1 MIILYNGVRIFVN
14 HSMRKDIY
22 IGISDFGFE
31 KDIQDDVLGIAH
43 LLEHILISFDNKYFD
58 ANATT
63 SRTYMSFWCESL
75 YKNHYLD
82 AIKTAISWFFDK
94 QGILRTDFSKVILEN
109 YVTEL
114 ENEYYYRTEMYHCM
128 DILAYLYGGDLYNG
142 GRITMLD
149 RLNEIRK
156 LLSNRMKRLA
166 GRNIVIFVKRLNYN
180 IMEMLNK
187 TFGTLPVY
195 AELIP
200 IEPYIQDAKN
210 KIIMMPYP
218 FYTIL
223 VQVDNTL
230 NNLLA
235 IICLVENYNL
245 IDYETIGDKLYISI
259 SFADEDQY
267 EYLLYNIKGIEFYI
281 DKVELNLGEDYIMNL
296 YINFPWLKKDIFEY
310 VHTMTTNN
318 KILIEQLKKDM
329 YESISQHRFMVI
341 YPSFTKSLYNF
352 TDKQDHGLLVVGNVN
367 FKINGDNTNKLEDS
381 NSTDNTNEST
391 CIIKINNK
399 AKPKKNIFYKKSYNN
414 NIVVSIKDKSFF
426 KYAVFYHVIG
436 NRMYTTNTLSRIK
449 TSSGV
454 CYKHCFSNEDLN
466 ELINSDTFIRYN
478 SSKPAVLYQYI
489 LLTYFVTE
497 KDIKDIL
504 GYKNQVLQLDTR
516 NLGNNKIVFGKK
528 TRYDIYTK
536 SMFVCGLI
544 KGRKLSERYM
554 IDYMWKLKRA
564 GLIYHLSYTKIS
576 TPNTYYIFTF
586 TVFTEKVYK
595 YLTNFKEITSSCL
608 VVSNKNKKSEEDDY
622 SSLNKHIIIDI
633 K

>member
-1 MIILYNGVRIFVN
+1 MILLKNGVRIFVN

-31 KDIQDDVLGIAH
+31 KDIHDDVLGIAH
-43 LLEHILISFDNKYFD
+43 LLEHILISFDNKYFN
-58 ANATT
+58 ANAST

-75 YKNHYLD
+75 YKNRYND

-94 QGILRTDFSKVILEN
+94 CGNLKTDFSKVVLEN
-109 YVTEL
+109 YIAEL

-142 GRITMLD
+142 GRITMLE
-149 RLNEIRK
+149 RIHEIRK

-166 GRNIVIFVKRLNYN
+166 GRNIVIFVKHLTHN
-180 IMEMLNK
+180 IMEMLSK
-187 TFGTLPVY
+187 TFGTLPMY

-200 IEPYIQDAKN
+200 IEPYLQDAKN

-223 VQVDNTL
+223 IQVDNTL

-259 SFADEDQY
+259 SFAEEDQY
-267 EYLLYNIKGIEFYI
+267 EYLLYNIKDIDFHI
-281 DKVELNLGEDYIMNL
+281 DKVELDLGEDYIMNL

-310 VHTMTTNN
+310 IHTMTTSN
-318 KILIEQLKKDM
+318 KILIERLKKDM

-341 YPSFTKSLYNF
+341 YPSFTKSLYNL

-367 FKINGDNTNKLEDS
+367 FKINGNNKLDNS
-381 NSTDNTNEST
+381 NSEDTLENTT
-391 CIIKINNK
+391 CLIKTNNK
-399 AKPKKNIFYKKSYNN
+399 AKEQKNILYKKTCDNN
-414 NIVVSIKDKSFF
+414 VVVSITDESFF
-426 KYAVFYHVIG
+426 RYAIFYHITG
-436 NRMYTTNTLSRIK
+436 HKKCNKNTLSRIK
-449 TSSGV
+449 ASTDI
-454 CYKHCFSNEDLN
+454 CYRHSFSNEDLK
-466 ELINSDTFIRYN
+466 ELVNSDTFIRYN

-489 LLTYFVTE
+489 LLAYFVTE

-516 NLGNNKIVFGKK
+516 HLGNNKIIFGKK

-544 KGRKLSERYM
+544 KGRKLSEKSI
-554 IDYMWKLKRA
+554 IDYMWELKKL
-564 GLIYHLSYTKIS
+564 GLIYFLSYTKIS

-586 TVFTEKVYK
+586 TVFADKVYK
-595 YLTNFKEITSSCL
+595 YFTNLKDISSSCL
-608 VVSNKNKKSEEDDY
+608 VVSNKNNKSEEDDY
-622 SSLNKHIIIDI
+622 SSLKKYIVIDI

>member
-1 MIILYNGVRIFVN
+1 MILLENGVRIFVN

-22 IGISDFGFE
+22 IGVSDFGFE
-31 KDIQDDVLGIAH
+31 KDIKDEVLGIAH

-63 SRTYMSFWCESL
+63 SRTYMSFWCEAL
-75 YKNHYLD
+75 HKNRYID

-94 QGILRTDFSKVILEN
+94 NGVLRTDFSKVILEN
-109 YVTEL
+109 YIAEL

-142 GRITMLD
+142 GRITMLEQID
-149 RLNEIRK
+149 NIRK
-156 LLSNRMKRLA
+156 LLSNRMRRLA
-166 GRNIVIFVKRLNYN
+166 GRNIVIFVKRLTHN
-180 IMEMLNK
+180 IMEMLNR

-195 AELIP
+195 AEI
-200 IEPYIQDAKN
+200 ISVEPHLQDARN

-223 VQVDNTL
+223 IQVDNTL

-267 EYLLYNIKGIEFYI
+267 EYLLYNIKDIDFYI
-281 DKVELNLGEDYIMNL
+281 DKIELDLGEDYIMNL
-296 YINFPWLKKDIFEY
+296 YINFSWLDKDIFEY
-310 VHTMTTNN
+310 IHTMTTNN
-318 KILIEQLKKDM
+318 KILIERLKRNM
-329 YESISQHRFMVI
+329 YESISQHKFMVI
-341 YPSFTKSLYNF
+341 YPSFMKSLYNL

-367 FKINGDNTNKLEDS
+367 FKINGNNKLDNS
-381 NSTDNTNEST
+381 NSEDTLENTTT
-391 CIIKINNK
+391 CLIKTNNK
-399 AKPKKNIFYKKSYNN
+399 AKEQKNILYKKTCDNKV
-414 NIVVSIKDKSFF
+414 VVSITDKSFF
-426 KYAVFYHVIG
+426 RYAIFYHVTG
-436 NRMYTTNTLSRIK
+436 HKRNNTNTLSRIK
-449 TSSGV
+449 TCSEV

-478 SSKPAVLYQYI
+478 SSKPAMLYQYI

-504 GYKNQVLQLDTR
+504 GYGNQVLQLDTR
-516 NLGNNKIVFGKK
+516 HLGNNKILFGKK
-528 TRYDIYTK
+528 NRYDIYTK

-544 KGRKLSERYM
+544 KGRKLSDSCI
-554 IDYMWKLKRA
+554 IDYMWRLKRA

-576 TPNTYYIFTF
+576 APNTYYIFTF

-595 YLTNFKEITSSCL
+595 YFSNFKEITSSCL

-622 SSLNKHIIIDI
+622 SSLNKHIVIDI